1 MRLRLTSDSRRI
13 QELKRKNE
21 WWESIATLA
30 FTGFFFGG
38 LLLGSGLMLLIGT
51 TDVWFS
57 GFIVGISTAFVTA
70 RLAYKFGVDSGY
82 ELACYEASEEGVK
95 DTESA

>member
-13 QELKRKNE
+13 QELKRKDQ
-21 WWESIATLA
+21 WWESITTLA

-38 LLLGSGLMLLIGT
+38 LLLGSGLMRLIGT

-70 RLAYKFGVDSGY
+70 RLAYKFGIDNGY
-82 ELACYEASEEGVK
+82 QLACDEASEEGIEE
-95 DTESA
+95 TNSA